1 MNVTGQSQDRAYVAL
16 LGLAEHF
23 RTTKNIKKAIQCLVI
38 YLHFLF
44 FFLNFKMITIII

>member
-1 MNVTGQSQDRAYVAL
+1 MNVSGQSQDRAYVAL

-38 YLHFLF
+38 I
-44 FFLNFKMITIII
+44 NFKIFVII